1 MKKKVITVAF
11 LSMLTA
17 VTVSCQKENLFES
30 QPVIVENGSFCN
42 VRYSVD
48 GVKYSITLNS
58 GAEWD
63 ALVDSLFTL
72 SVQGHDVRF
81 AKGKANVILSFSKDT
96 QTLITSSEEEAK
108 AWSKE
113 RADEGYTV
121 TITFNNGNFIC
132 IAYKK

>member
-11 LSMLTA
+11 LLMLA
-17 VTVSCQKENLFES
+17 ALTVSCQKENLFES
-30 QPVIVENGSFCN
+30 QPVIAENGSFCN
-42 VRYSVD
+42 VRYAVD

-81 AKGKANVILSFSKDT
+81 AKGNANVILSFSKDT

-113 RADEGYTV
+113 RAEEGYTV